1 MEPVFVRYLS
11 EAEEKRLFDH
21 VGALRDLLARRDH
34 AWMRLLRH
42 TGIRIGAVA
51 GLTVDDAREAL
62 RDQYLPL
69 DPEHAKRRKGGRVFC
84 NDEARKAL
92 RDLLAIRR
100 EQGHPEIGAQPL
112 IMSRNHRGLSVR
124 SFQARMA
131 LWCRAAGL
139 DVQATP
145 HWFRHT
151 LAKRIMRRSSARNPL
166 HIVQGVLGHASP
178 STSLVYAGPDRE
190 EMEQAMQ
197 EAS

>member
-1 MEPVFVRYLS
+1 MEPVFIRYLT

-21 VGALRDLLARRDH
+21 VGGLKDLLAQRDH

-42 TGIRIGAVA
+42 TGIRIGAAA
-51 GLTVDDAREAL
+51 GITVDEARAA
-62 RDQYLPL
+62 RRTNYLPL
-69 DPEHAKRRKGGRVFC
+69 NPDHAKRGKGGLVFC
-84 NDEARKAL
+84 NKEAIQAIT
-92 RDLLAIRR
+92 DLLEVRR
-100 EQGHPEIGAQPL
+100 KMGHPEIGEQPL
-112 IMSRNHRGLSVR
+112 IMSRNHRGMSVR

-131 LWCRAAGL
+131 HWVHAAGL
-139 DVQATP
+139 EVQATP

-151 LAKRIMRRSSARNPL
+151 LAKRIMRRSTAKQPL
-166 HIVQGVLGHASP
+166 IIVQGVLGHSSP